1 MKVLL
6 DTTAVI
12 DATATNSKYALE
24 RLHYFSVWEEH
35 ECYVT
40 PITTS
45 EVLHYIDRR
54 SVGAKRQGEMETI
67 LAGCRSIPITDEIAR
82 HLNSISDRIEGLEQ
96 PGDMHDRWQVACA
109 DFHGLALA
117 TRDEGIRSQTFLTII

>member
-12 DATATNSKYALE
+12 DATATNSKYMWE
-24 RLHYFSVWEEH
+24 RAHYFSVWEEH

-45 EVLHYIDRR
+45 EVLHQIDRQDR
-54 SVGAKRQGEMETI
+54 PAPEQHQRVPVIPPSRLLVSAK
-67 LAGCRSIPITDEIAR
+67 P
-82 HLNSISDRIEGLEQ
+82 
-96 PGDMHDRWQVACA
+96 
-109 DFHGLALA
+109 
-117 TRDEGIRSQTFLTII
+117 